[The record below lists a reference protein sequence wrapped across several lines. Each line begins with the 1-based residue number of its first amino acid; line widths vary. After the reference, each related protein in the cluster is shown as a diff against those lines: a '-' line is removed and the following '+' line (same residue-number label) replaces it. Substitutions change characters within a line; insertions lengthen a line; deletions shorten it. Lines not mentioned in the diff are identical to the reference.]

1 MKNKFERPLDLLNAS
16 KGKKVLVNIKGD
28 KQIVGDLLAFDLHIN
43 LVLENAKSLENGEMR
58 TSLGL
63 VFLKGETVVL
73 ISPSTD

>member
-1 MKNKFERPLDLLNAS
+1 MKNKFERPLDFLNVS

-28 KQIVGDLLAFDLHIN
+28 KQIVGNLLAFDLHIN
-43 LVLENAKSLENGEMR
+43 LVLENAKFLENGEIR

-73 ISPSTD
+73 VSPSTD